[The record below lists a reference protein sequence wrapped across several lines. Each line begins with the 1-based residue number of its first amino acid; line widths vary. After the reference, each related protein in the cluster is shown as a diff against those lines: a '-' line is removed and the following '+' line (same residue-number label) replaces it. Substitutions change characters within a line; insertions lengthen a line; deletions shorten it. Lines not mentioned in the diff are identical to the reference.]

1 MPYSKLRLAKFMEAK
16 GIKWRHKTSWL
27 IQLNKA
33 RIHVIP
39 TLDFSD
45 ASMLVIRKTAPYIY
59 QYFQA
64 HMTSS
69 KNIPNI

>member
-1 MPYSKLRLAKFMEAK
+1 MPYSNLRLAKPMEAK
-16 GIKWRHKTSWL
+16 GIKLRHKTSWF
-27 IQLNKA
+27 IQLNKG

-39 TLDFSD
+39 TLDLSN
-45 ASMLVIRKTAPYIY
+45 ASMLVIRKIAPYIY

-69 KNIPNI
+69 KIIPNI